1 MILLI
6 LQILELKGML
16 NINYRIILSIFL
28 FKKTLYKMNLT
39 ATLNYFKTN
48 DMKDLTVLK
57 SEIKPGSDEY
67 KNNYDQ
73 TIQIIDNFKRKLQ
86 KVAERYDDPYVKKHK
101 SKGKL
106 LARERINAL
115 IDNQTAFSEFSAL
128 AANDLYEGKFHSAG
142 IVTGIGIIRGIE
154 SVIIANDPTVK
165 GGTYVKETIKKHLRA
180 QEIACEHHLPCVY
193 IVESGG
199 IFLPEQANVFAD
211 REHFGKIFYNQ
222 SRLSAAGIPQIAM
235 VMGSCTAGGAYIP
248 AMSDES
254 IIVENQG
261 TIFLAG
267 PPLVKAAI
275 GETISAEDL
284 GGAYAHT
291 HISGVADY
299 MAKTEEEAM
308 QVCRNIFENLPKPKK
323 TVQISEKVEEPLYSA
338 KELYGIIH
346 SQSSRWMNPYEI
358 IARIVDGSRFQEFK
372 PNYGKTL
379 VTGFARIKGQTIG
392 IVANNGVLF
401 SESALKGTHFI
412 ETCSIR
418 KIPLVFLHNIS
429 GFMVGKDAEHKG
441 IAKDGAKM
449 VHAVANTNVP
459 KITIIFG
466 RSHGAGNYAM
476 AGRAYNPNLL
486 FTWPNAKI
494 SVMGGRQATEVLW
507 SVKKNG
513 SDSKEELKRQITER
527 YEQEGSAY
535 YSTSRIWDDGIIDP
549 VDTRKMIALG
559 LSIAANKEMPDYKPG
574 IYRM

>member
-1 MILLI
+1 
-6 LQILELKGML
+6 
-16 NINYRIILSIFL
+16 
-28 FKKTLYKMNLT
+28 MNLT
-39 ATLNYFKTN
+39 ATLNYFKKN
-48 DMKDLTVLK
+48 EMNDLTVLK
-57 SEIKPGSDEY
+57 SNVKSGSDEY
-67 KNNYDQ
+67 KSNYNE
-73 TIQIIDNFKRKLQ
+73 TIQVIDDFKKRLQ
-86 KVAERYDDPYVKKHK
+86 KVTERNDDPYVQKHK
-101 SKGKL
+101 SKGKW

-115 IDNQTAFSEFSAL
+115 IDSQTEFYEFSAL
-128 AANDLYEGKFHSAG
+128 ATNDLYEGKFHSAG
-142 IVTGIGIIRGIE
+142 IVTGIGIIQGIE

-165 GGTYVKETIKKHLRA
+165 GGTYVYETIKKHLRA
-180 QEIACEHHLPCVY
+180 QEIAYEHHLPCVY

-199 IFLPEQANVFAD
+199 IFLPEQAKVFAD
-211 REHFGKIFYNQ
+211 RDHFGKIFYNQ

-299 MAKTEEEAM
+299 MAKTEEEAIQM
-308 QVCRNIFENLPKPKK
+308 CRNIFENLPKPKK
-323 TVQISEKVEEPLYSA
+323 TVQISEKIEEPLYPA
-338 KELYGIIH
+338 RELYGIIH

-412 ETCSIR
+412 EMCSTR

-429 GFMVGKDAEHKG
+429 GFMVGKDVEHKG

-449 VHAVANTNVP
+449 VHAVATTNVP
-459 KITIIFG
+459 KITIIYG

-494 SVMGGRQATEVLW
+494 SVMGGRQAAEVLW
-507 SVKKNG
+507 SVKKND
-513 SDSKEELKRQITER
+513 SDNKEELKKQITER

-559 LSIAANKEMPDYKPG
+559 LSIAANKEIPDYKPG

>member
-1 MILLI
+1 
-6 LQILELKGML
+6 
-16 NINYRIILSIFL
+16 
-28 FKKTLYKMNLT
+28 MNLT
-39 ATLNYFKTN
+39 ATLNYFKASGLN
-48 DMKDLTVLK
+48 DLTVIK
-57 SEIKPGSDEY
+57 SKVKPGSDEY
-67 KNNYDQ
+67 KSNYNE
-73 TIQIIDNFKRKLQ
+73 TIQIMDDFKNRLYKTT
-86 KVAERYDDPYVKKHK
+86 ERNDDPYVQKHK
-101 SKGKL
+101 SKGKW

-115 IDNQTAFSEFSAL
+115 IDSETEFYEFSAL
-128 AANDLYEGKFHSAG
+128 ATNDLYEGKFHSAG
-142 IVTGIGIIRGIE
+142 IVTGIGIIHGIE

-165 GGTYVKETIKKHLRA
+165 GGTYVYETIKKHLRA
-180 QEIACEHHLPCVY
+180 QEIAYEHHLPCVY

-211 REHFGKIFYNQ
+211 RDHFGKIFYNQ

-299 MAKTEEEAM
+299 LAKTEEEAIQM
-308 QVCRNIFENLPKPKK
+308 CRNIFENLPKPKK
-323 TVQISEKVEEPLYSA
+323 SVQRSEKVEEPLYPA

-346 SQSSRWMNPYEI
+346 SQSSRWMDPYEI
-358 IARIVDGSRFQEFK
+358 IARLVDGSRFQEFK

-379 VTGFARIKGQTIG
+379 VTGFAKIMGQTIG
-392 IVANNGVLF
+392 IIANNGVLF

-412 ETCSIR
+412 EMCSIR

-459 KITIIFG
+459 KITIIYG

-494 SVMGGRQATEVLW
+494 SVMGGRQAAEVLW
-507 SVKKNG
+507 SVKKNS
-513 SDSKEELKRQITER
+513 SDNEDELKKQITER

-535 YSTSRIWDDGIIDP
+535 FSTSRIWDDGIIDP

-559 LSIAANKEMPDYKPG
+559 LSIAANKEIPDYKPG